1 MRLKPLS
8 ADDSASTPSRPI
20 HLPEFVTLTAT
31 QWHIFGKEP
40 VTTVNIT
47 D

>member
-20 HLPEFVTLTAT
+20 HFEFVTLTAT